1 MSKIGYIR
9 HLSKSESIDLQLLK
23 LRSYGSI
30 CIFIESKTRRNSF
43 HSFKTS
49 LFFQYSFNE
58 NINY

>member
-9 HLSKSESIDLQLLK
+9 HHLKSESIDLQLLK
-23 LRSYGSI
+23 LRVMVVN
-30 CIFIESKTRRNSF
+30 CIFIESKTRRNCF

>member
-23 LRSYGSI
+23 LRSYGSN

-43 HSFKTS
+43 HSFKTTYFS
-49 LFFQYSFNE
+49 IQF
-58 NINY
+58 